1 MIYLLF
7 SDTAASQT
15 YYTDRLQLK
24 YFSGVA
30 SSIWNMWYTLQY
42 RTVEVSF
49 TR

>member
-7 SDTAASQT
+7 SNTAASQT
-15 YYTDRLQLK
+15 YDTDRLQLK
-24 YFSGVA
+24 HFSGVA

-42 RTVEVSF
+42 RTVKVSF